1 MLSSVD
7 TDDKDEFCTQKYL
20 LYNMLEETQNQYVQ
34 LTNNKLIKYTKLQ
47 DSSNTVQKPEVKVH
61 SAPSSIKYIN
71 LVNRTNDLND
81 EELNYA
87 NLADEYIQ
95 KEI

>member
-1 MLSSVD
+1 
-7 TDDKDEFCTQKYL
+7 
-20 LYNMLEETQNQYVQ
+20 MLEETQNQYVQ

-87 NLADEYIQ
+87 NLANEYIQ